1 MLEKFLNKYVKEG
14 TNIAQVGAHFGQE
27 LEPIIKSG
35 FKEIYLFEPIK
46 SNVDELYKKTKSI
59 KNIEIFPIALGN
71 KNTQTKIY
79 ISGNND
85 GQSSSLLQ
93 PELHLELQPNITFKQ
108 EALIDL
114 KRFEDLNLTVNFLI
128 IDAQGY
134 ELEVLKGF
142 GKKLENVDYIFTEVN
157 RDYLYKNN
165 VLIKDLDTFLIKKSF
180 VRIWTKWRIAN
191 MPWGDAFYMRIN
203 PNDKF
208 KIKMYLFKN
217 YLLTNKISF
226 LIYYVLDIRILR
238 NKLKNKIRKT
248 SYLFGFCFLIR

>member
-46 SNVDELYKKTKSI
+46 SNVDELNKKTKSI

-208 KIKMYLFKN
+208 KLKMYLFKN

-226 LIYYVLDIRILR
+226 LIYYFLDIRILK